1 MSLFIVTANL
11 LFSIVTVDFRDA
23 CEEIGIAG
31 IRWLTKPD
39 PSDFGIGWFALDDL
53 RCFLSLLVETFILS
67 LVTEFCILEY
77 CLFETLISEFFSSL
91 NRDSCT
97 DDGFKAN
104 VWLISPKEGFGLILA
119 SPLPA

>member
-11 LFSIVTVDFRDA
+11 LLSIVTVDFRDA

-53 RCFLSLLVETFILS
+53 RCFLSLLVETLILS
-67 LVTEFCILEY
+67 LVTEFCILES
-77 CLFETLISEFFSSL
+77 CLFETLRSEFLSSL

-97 DDGFKAN
+97 NDVFKTN
-104 VWLISPKEGFGLILA
+104 VWLISSKEGFGLIFT
-119 SPLPA
+119 SSLPA